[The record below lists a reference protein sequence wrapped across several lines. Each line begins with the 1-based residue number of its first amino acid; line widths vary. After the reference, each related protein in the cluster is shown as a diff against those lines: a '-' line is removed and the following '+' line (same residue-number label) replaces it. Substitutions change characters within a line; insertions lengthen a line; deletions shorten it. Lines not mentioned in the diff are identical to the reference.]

1 MNTNKKNLQLP
12 SNRNFGLFFSIIFS
26 IISFYFYLKDN
37 FPIAFLFIF
46 IALIFFIVVF
56 TKPKLLRPLN
66 RMWMKLGTFLG
77 RIVSPLILGLI
88 FFSIFT
94 PVGIIM
100 RLLSRDELLLRFK
113 NKKSYWQNPL
123 TKDSLEKNFKNQF

>member
-12 SNRNFGLFFSIIFS
+12 SNRNFGLFFSLIFS

-56 TKPKLLRPLN
+56 TRPKLLRPLN